1 MATQIGII
9 PRPAEIT
16 IQVWGGNDRRMRV
29 MCIDAMTTLHV
40 PNRDVLDA
48 LQAALDAIRADM
60 DVEAAAELEA
70 VAS

>member
-1 MATQIGII
+1 MATQVVII

-16 IQVWGGNDRRMRV
+16 IQVWGGHGLMH
-29 MCIDAMTTLHV
+29 IDAMTTLHV

-60 DVEAAAELEA
+60 DVEAAAEPEA